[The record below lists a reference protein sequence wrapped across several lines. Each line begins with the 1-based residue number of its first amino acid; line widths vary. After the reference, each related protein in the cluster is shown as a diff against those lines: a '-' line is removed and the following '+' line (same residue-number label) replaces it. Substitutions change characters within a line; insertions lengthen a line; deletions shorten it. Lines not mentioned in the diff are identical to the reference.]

1 MATKMR
7 TRAGKNQPAAPLNVQ
22 GPRWAYTKRG
32 YALAQSIRQLKSRKL
47 ASLSTLLVLG
57 ITLSLPFILYFASTL
72 LADLSERSLQ
82 GESLTAYLA
91 DTVNDIDGASLATA
105 WRSRSG
111 VEDTDYIS
119 REQALAMLAEQT
131 DIRSAIEALGAN
143 PLPGAIIVYPQTDAV
158 NASQIESL
166 AQSLRELPDVVLV
179 QLDLRWVRRLEA
191 LVTLVKWVGGLL
203 AAFLTLTALLVIGNT
218 IRLELSR
225 RRAEMEVASL
235 LGAPAQFVNRPIVYT
250 GALYG
255 FLGGIVACTIAL
267 LALNAIRQPADNLSS
282 LYQSTFALKMPEL
295 TQILIVLALS
305 VVLGLV
311 GAIGSLYRPS
321 RQLTH
326 RQ

>member
-1 MATKMR
+1 MAAR
-7 TRAGKNQPAAPLNVQ
+7 NTRRKPADPSLAQ
-22 GPRWAYTKRG
+22 GPRWAYTRRG
-32 YALAQSIRQLKSRKL
+32 YAVAQSIRLLKARKL

-57 ITLSLPFILYFASTL
+57 ITLSLPFMLYFASAML
-72 LADLSERSLQ
+72 ISLSERSLQ

-91 DTVNDIDGASLATA
+91 NSVSDIDGAKLATT
-105 WRSRSG
+105 WQSRPG
-111 VEDTDYIS
+111 VERTDYIS
-119 REQALAMLAEQT
+119 REQALAMLSEQT
-131 DIRSAIEALGAN
+131 DVRSAIDALGVN
-143 PLPGAIIVYPQTDAV
+143 PLPGAIVVYPQSDI
-158 NASQIESL
+158 ASTSRMESL
-166 AQSLRELPDVVLV
+166 AQSLRDLPEVARV

-218 IRLELSR
+218 IRLELLR

-235 LGAPAQFVNRPIVYT
+235 LGASSQFINRPIVYT

-255 FLGGIVACTIAL
+255 FLGGLVACTIAL
-267 LALNAIRQPADNLSS
+267 FALNAIRQPADDLSS
-282 LYQSTFALKMPEL
+282 LYQSAFALKMPEL
-295 TQILIVLALS
+295 SQILLVIALS
-305 VVLGLV
+305 VVLGLA